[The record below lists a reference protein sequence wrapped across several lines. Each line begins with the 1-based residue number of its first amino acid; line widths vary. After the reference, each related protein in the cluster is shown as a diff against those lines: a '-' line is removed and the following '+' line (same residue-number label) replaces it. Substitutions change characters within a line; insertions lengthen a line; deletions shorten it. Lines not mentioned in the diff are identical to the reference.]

1 MLPAPPSIAAQA
13 ILIFM
18 YFITTLIPFLF
29 VSRCIAYY
37 IGIPSD
43 IALFGFVFMLI
54 IAARWLTVSV
64 RNI

>member
-1 MLPAPPSIAAQA
+1 MLPAPPSIFAQTV
-13 ILIFM
+13 LIFM
-18 YFITTLIPFLF
+18 YFITTLIPFLL
-29 VSRCIAYY
+29 VSRLIAHY

-43 IALFGFVFMLI
+43 VALFGFVFILI